1 MADPI
6 FGISIRKIDN
16 EPRPAVAAD
25 LSTIGL
31 IGPAP
36 LADASVYPLDT
47 PVLLHSNDVTKL
59 GQIGSSGY
67 IADAIRGIDDQLGET
82 QFAARIVFVRT
93 AEGVNADPTI
103 KTQLT
108 INNITGSSTNFTGIH
123 AFIKSAQAI
132 GVTPRIICAPGYTG
146 QMANS
151 VGTVTRTTAGSG
163 YTEGVSYALTF
174 SAGGTNVVQAVG
186 HAVGQADGTL
196 GPAVIDELG
205 AWYATAPTVTAA
217 APPKKVA
224 SAVVASGGTGYV
236 VGELITLANGVVLSV
251 ATVSA
256 GAVATVTVANPGS
269 VSGSAPVGAQPQLSS
284 SGVGTGATFTL
295 TWTTPTTAT
304 YTATIALGANPVI
317 ASFTG
322 VLNKLM
328 GMAVVES
335 SGTSQQ
341 NDLDWRESFSSERL
355 IPISG
360 GVKVIDPDTG
370 SIVVRPYA
378 PRIAGIIVAVDHEK
392 GAPFHSPA
400 NRPVQGIVGP
410 ARDMTYVLTDDANEA
425 QELLADSIGVLVRGQ
440 LGDDFAI
447 ASAGFINIVTDTAA
461 EDVLWRML
469 NVRRGRDFIHLTL
482 LRALRFYLGR
492 YNIIGHTVQAT
503 INTMRGVLRDL
514 HADNHIL
521 GYRINFATEGNSA
534 EQIRLGHLTIGFAAE
549 EPPVLKHLTIESA
562 RYRAAI
568 DAMVSDLAAQLNL
581 AA

>member
-1 MADPI
+1 LADPI

-16 EPRPAVAAD
+16 EPRPAIAAD

-36 LADASVYPLDT
+36 LADATEFPLDT

-59 GQIGSSGY
+59 AKLGNTGY

-93 AEGVNADPTI
+93 AEGVNVDPAI
-103 KTQLT
+103 KAQLT
-108 INNITGSSTNFTGIH
+108 INGITGSSTLGTGIH
-123 AFIKSAQAI
+123 AFIKSSQLL
-132 GVTPRIICAPGYTG
+132 GVTPRVICAPGYTG

-151 VGTVTRTTAGSG
+151 IDTVIRATPGSG
-163 YTEGVSYALTF
+163 YTEGVQYPLTF
-174 SAGGTNVVQAVG
+174 SGGGTSAVQAVG
-186 HAVGQADGTL
+186 YAVGQSGGSL
-196 GPAVIDELG
+196 GPAVIDNPG
-205 AWYATAPTVTAA
+205 AWYTTAPTVTA
-217 APPKKVA
+217 PDPD
-224 SAVVASGGTGYV
+224 ASGP
-236 VGELITLANGVVLSV
+236 GV
-251 ATVSA
+251 A
-256 GAVATVTVANPGS
+256 
-269 VSGSAPVGAQPQLSS
+269 
-284 SGVGTGATFTL
+284 
-295 TWTTPTTAT
+295 AT
-304 YTATIALGANPVI
+304 YTATVAMGANPVI
-317 ASFTG
+317 ASLTG

-328 GMAVVES
+328 GMAIVES

-355 IPISG
+355 IPLSG

-370 SIVVRPYA
+370 GVVVRPYA
-378 PRIAGIIVAVDHEK
+378 PRLAGILIAVDHEK

-410 ARDMTYVLTDDANEA
+410 AREMTYVLTDDANEA
-425 QELLADSIGVLVRGQ
+425 QELLAVNIGVLVRGQ
-440 LGDDFAI
+440 LGDDFSI

-461 EDVLWRML
+461 EDPLWQML

-521 GYRINFATEGNSA
+521 GYRVTFTTEGNSA

-549 EPPVLKHLTIESA
+549 EPPVLKHLTVESA

>member
-1 MADPI
+1 MADPV

-16 EPRPAVAAD
+16 EPRPAIAAD

-36 LADASVYPLDT
+36 LADPEVFPLNE
-47 PVLLHSNDVTKL
+47 PILLHSNDIIKL
-59 GQIGSSGY
+59 KSLGATGY
-67 IADAIRGIDDQLGET
+67 IGDAIRGIDDQLGET
-82 QFAARIVFVRT
+82 QFAARIVYVRT
-93 AEGVNADPTI
+93 AEGVNVDPAI

-108 INNITGSSTNFTGIH
+108 INNITGSSTSGTGIH
-123 AFIKSAQAI
+123 AFVPSAQKL
-132 GVTPRIICAPGYTG
+132 GVAPRVICAPGYTG

-151 VGTVTRTTAGSG
+151 IDTVTRNTAGSG
-163 YTEGVSYALTF
+163 YVEGASYDLTF
-174 SAGGTNVVQAVG
+174 SGGGTNAVQATG
-186 HAVGQADGTL
+186 HAIGQADGTL
-196 GPAVIDELG
+196 GQAVVDTLG
-205 AWYATAPTVTAA
+205 AWYTTAPTVTAA
-217 APPKKVA
+217 APPKSVA
-224 SAVVASGGTGYV
+224 SAVVAAGGTGYT
-236 VGELITLANGVVLSV
+236 VGEQITLANGVVLIV
-251 ATVSA
+251 ATVSS
-256 GAVATVTVANPGS
+256 GAVATVTVGAAGLITGS
-269 VSGSAPVGAQPQLSS
+269 PPSGAQPQLSS
-284 SGVGTGATFTL
+284 TGGGTGATFTL
-295 TWTTPTTAT
+295 TWTNPATAT
-304 YTATIALGANPVI
+304 FTATVAIGANPVC
-317 ASFTG
+317 AGLTG

-328 GMAVVES
+328 GIAFVES
-335 SGTSQQ
+335 SGTSYQ
-341 NDLDWRESFSSERL
+341 NDLDWRETFSSERL
-355 IPISG
+355 VPLSG

-370 SIVVRPYA
+370 SVVVRPFA
-378 PRIAGIIVAVDHEK
+378 PRMAGILVAVDHEK

-400 NRPVQGIVGP
+400 NRPVQGVVGP
-410 ARDMTYVLTDDANEA
+410 SREINYVLTDDANEG
-425 QELLADSIGVLVRGQ
+425 QLLLRANIGVLVRGQ
-440 LGDDFAI
+440 MGDDFAI

-461 EDVLWRML
+461 EDTLWQML

-521 GYRINFATEGNSA
+521 GYRVNFATEGNSA

-568 DAMVSDLAAQLNL
+568 DAMVADLAAQLNL